1 MLSVADD
8 TECDPNSDIE
18 LDNQSHIQPQSSLL
32 KFLPEHP
39 FLTTHGTHWIAADKV
54 QIPNFIGATVP
65 RHDHGD

>member
-1 MLSVADD
+1 LLSVADD

-39 FLTTHGTHWIAADKV
+39 FLTTHGTHWIAADK
-54 QIPNFIGATVP
+54 A
-65 RHDHGD
+65 